1 MNGRPPGDEESF
13 DREDALAL
21 SRGGDVEGIRMIV
34 EHIRNRCG
42 WVARHQESAD
52 SIEKSWDPTDSE
64 DQIVY
69 DRERVA
75 DYRRASREVMAEA
88 QEIAVALADTGHPLA
103 LATIEEMAKDDD
115 AAVREIAS
123 FALASWGGPRS
134 VAPLLGVLR
143 RAVIAGDRKLIDKT
157 TRSLERVGASGARE
171 LAAGLNDDN
180 SIVRWTAATILA
192 TVGDQAVV
200 PALSAVAAND
210 PDDVVRDAAAVALE
224 RIAERQQEGG

>member
-1 MNGRPPGDEESF
+1 MNGRPPADDESF

-21 SRGGDVEGIRMIV
+21 ARDGDVEGIHMIV
-34 EHIRNRCG
+34 EHIRNRCD
-42 WVARHQESAD
+42 WAARHQESAD
-52 SIEKSWDPTDSE
+52 SIEKRWDPSNSE

-69 DRERVA
+69 DQLRVS
-75 DYRRASREVMAEA
+75 DYRHASRTVTAEA

-123 FALASWGGPRS
+123 FALASSGGPRS

-143 RAVIAGDRKLIDKT
+143 HAVVARDRKLIDKT
-157 TRSLERVGASGARE
+157 TRSLERVGASGAQE
-171 LAAGLNDDN
+171 LAAGLKDDN
-180 SIVRWTAATILA
+180 SIVRWTAATIMA

-210 PDDVVRDAAAVALE
+210 PDDAVRDAAAVALE
-224 RIAERQQEGG
+224 RIAERQQEGE